1 MSTFGDRLKLAKSHD
16 ISSEWEEMTSAKS
29 KCRRWNLFGVSLY
42 SKEDSWIM
50 NSIHFSFSSFN
61 KDSIKMITTI
71 IELRSKERLNSIIL
85 TVMFSVMD
93 EGDGAEWKYF
103 NDLKVEAI
111 IE

>member
-42 SKEDSWIM
+42 SKEDSLIM
-50 NSIHFSFSSFN
+50 NNIHFSSFSSFS

-71 IELRSKERLNSIIL
+71 IEFYK
-85 TVMFSVMD
+85 
-93 EGDGAEWKYF
+93 
-103 NDLKVEAI
+103 
-111 IE
+111 